1 MYKKFIDTLIGGL
14 EIEQI
19 FYEKEDGSVICFQNV
34 EENLGQER
42 LNYLD
47 WLAQGNTPE
56 EWNNGLS

>member
-1 MYKKFIDTLIGGL
+1 MYKKFIDTLLGGL

-19 FYEKEDGSVICFQNV
+19 FYEKEDGSVVCFQNT

-42 LNYLD
+42 LNYLE

-56 EWNNGLS
+56 DINNGL

>member
-42 LNYLD
+42 LNYLE
-47 WLAQGNTPE
+47 WLAEGNIPE
-56 EWNNGLS
+56 EWNNGL